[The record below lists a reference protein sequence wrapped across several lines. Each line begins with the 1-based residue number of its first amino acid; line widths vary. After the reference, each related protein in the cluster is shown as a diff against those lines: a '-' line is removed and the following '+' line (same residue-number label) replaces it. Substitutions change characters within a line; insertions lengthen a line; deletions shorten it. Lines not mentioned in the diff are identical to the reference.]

1 MAIEV
6 TKKVSLLKRPKV
18 KVDLVK
24 SRFLYDWLAFSTE
37 ALDFDQ
43 MQVYLFGARHIP
55 FVVMSGT
62 NRFYEYCAIWQHI
75 RIYYTDNWDAK
86 TPEEQKKYN
95 KGVFVELSGQGC
107 REFED
112 YGNRSLADVL
122 DHIRDHETT
131 WHISRLDVAFDDRD
145 AKHPLFNLSCMAE
158 QALRREFTSRSNR
171 FKVDYS
177 GSVFDSDDTGISV
190 QHGSRSSNFYLRVYD
205 KRVERGVCDKI
216 AHWVRCEMQLKRGV
230 AMRFLNLLGDLGHRF
245 REYLA
250 HYVNYRDVAQDDSN
264 KRRWVVSDWWQ
275 RVLDGV
281 VDYVQAMPLGTN
293 YNKGKL
299 DDVVYKRY
307 MGAII
312 TAIMIDGADKFF
324 GEVIKSIANRRDQGY
339 VLPAKYSSLIAQST
353 NQYPE
358 WLYNDLALWWEYVTT
373 DQVHRYANYF
383 AEDVV

>member
-24 SRFLYDWLAFSTE
+24 SRFLYDWLAFSTDE
-37 ALDFDQ
+37 LDFVQ

-55 FVVMSGT
+55 FVCMSGS
-62 NRFYEYCAIWQHI
+62 NRFYEFCAFWQHI
-75 RIYYTDNWDAK
+75 RIYYTENWDSK

-95 KGVFVELSGQGC
+95 KGVFVEMSGQGC

-112 YGNRSLADVL
+112 YGVRSMSDLL
-122 DHIRDHETT
+122 DHIRLNG
-131 WHISRLDVAFDDRD
+131 WCVSRLDVAFDDRD
-145 AKHPLFNLSCMAE
+145 SKHPLFDLSAMAS

-177 GSVFDSDDTGISV
+177 GSVSDNDDTGISV
-190 QHGSRSSNFYLRVYD
+190 QHGSRSSCFYLRVYD
-205 KRVERGVCDKI
+205 KRVERGVGDKI
-216 AHWVRCEMQLKRGV
+216 SHWVRCEMQLKRDV
-230 AMRFLNLLGDLGHRF
+230 AMRFLNMLGDIGHKF
-245 REYLA
+245 REYLS
-250 HYVNYRDVAQDDSN
+250 HYVNYRDVSEDDSN
-264 KRRWVVSDWWQ
+264 KRRWALSDWWQ

-324 GEVIKSIANRRDQGY
+324 GEVIKSIEKRRDKER
-339 VLPAKYSSLIAQST
+339 VLPAKYSSLIAQTT

-358 WLYNDLALWWEYVTT
+358 WLFDDMSLWWEYVTT
-373 DQVHRYANYF
+373 DQVNKYKAYF
-383 AEDVV
+383 DKKVV